1 VLWAEHVAAN
11 TAGERDEVFA
21 EVRREF
27 SDAELVE
34 LTGICGLFAVSN
46 RFQDS
51 MRLPIEEQG
60 EVDKIRQSVRADPK
74 RLKAY
79 IARLVEHWP
88 QAFPS
93 SPTLLPEGE
102 GSFVLPSPPGRG
114 RAETWSRS
122 PIHGDATVEARN
134 STRDFGALHPATGSH
149 PSAGGQ
155 WNLLCPP
162 RAQGE
167 GGLTGESS
175 RQIADAASTAPAGC
189 RVPLLDPALATGDTA
204 RFFAAAE
211 RLLGSVPN
219 TVRVWGHVPHV
230 GKLVLP
236 FFIAVERAG
245 CGGVLPA
252 ALKVLVIARISHINS
267 APYTLAH
274 ALAVGNAEGV
284 TGDRMEEL
292 SAVQCVNSPR
302 FSASERAALV
312 WAQHVAQNTA
322 KHHDAVFEDL
332 RRHFNDA
339 EIVELTGLC
348 AETNMVNRFCNALR
362 VPVEPA
368 DELSAL
374 YGASRIEPA
383 RLMSYLES
391 VLADWPRVL
400 PVPDATAT

>member
-1 VLWAEHVAAN
+1 ME
-11 TAGERDEVFA
+11 
-21 EVRREF
+21 
-27 SDAELVE
+27 
-34 LTGICGLFAVSN
+34 
-46 RFQDS
+46 
-51 MRLPIEEQG
+51 P
-60 EVDKIRQSVRADPK
+60 
-74 RLKAY
+74 
-79 IARLVEHWP
+79 
-88 QAFPS
+88 
-93 SPTLLPEGE
+93 
-102 GSFVLPSPPGRG
+102 PSPSGR
-114 RAETWSRS
+114 RA
-122 PIHGDATVEARN
+122 GD
-134 STRDFGALHPATGSH
+134 
-149 PSAGGQ
+149 
-155 WNLLCPP
+155 
-162 RAQGE
+162 E
-167 GGLTGESS
+167 GGFTGNAGT
-175 RQIADAASTAPAGC
+175 RIADATSTSPTNC
-189 RVPLLDPALATGDTA
+189 RVPLLDPASATGDTA

-211 RLLGSVPN
+211 RLLGGVPN
-219 TVRVWGHVPHV
+219 AVRVWGHVPHV

-267 APYTLAH
+267 ASYTLAH

>member
-1 VLWAEHVAAN
+1 MLWAEHVAAN

-102 GSFVLPSPPGRG
+102 GCMEPPSPSGR
-114 RAETWSRS
+114 RA
-122 PIHGDATVEARN
+122 GD
-134 STRDFGALHPATGSH
+134 
-149 PSAGGQ
+149 
-155 WNLLCPP
+155 
-162 RAQGE
+162 E
-167 GGLTGESS
+167 GGFTGNAGT
-175 RQIADAASTAPAGC
+175 RIADVASTAQADC
-189 RVPLLDPALATGDTA
+189 RVPLLDPASATGDTA

-211 RLLGSVPN
+211 RLLGGVPN
-219 TVRVWGHVPHV
+219 AVRVWGHVPHV

-236 FFIAVERAG
+236 FFVAIERAG
-245 CGGVLPA
+245 CGGVLPPVIK
-252 ALKVLVIARISHINS
+252 LLVIARTSHINAAS
-267 APYTLAH
+267 YTLAH
-274 ALAVGNAEGV
+274 ALANAHAEGV
-284 TGDRMEEL
+284 PEGLMDEL
-292 SAVQCVNSPR
+292 ATAGCVSSPR
-302 FSASERAALV
+302 FSERERAALV

-322 KHHDAVFEDL
+322 KHHDAVFGEL
-332 RRHFNDA
+332 KRHYNDA

-362 VPVEPA
+362 VPIE
-368 DELSAL
+368 SAESFATL
-374 YGASRIEPA
+374 CRAPRVDPA
-383 RLMSYLES
+383 RLKAYLEA
-391 VLADWPRVL
+391 VLADWPQQL
-400 PVPDATAT
+400 PVPDAAGVQNDQDIDKERPW

>member
-1 VLWAEHVAAN
+1 ME
-11 TAGERDEVFA
+11 
-21 EVRREF
+21 
-27 SDAELVE
+27 
-34 LTGICGLFAVSN
+34 
-46 RFQDS
+46 
-51 MRLPIEEQG
+51 P
-60 EVDKIRQSVRADPK
+60 
-74 RLKAY
+74 
-79 IARLVEHWP
+79 
-88 QAFPS
+88 
-93 SPTLLPEGE
+93 
-102 GSFVLPSPPGRG
+102 PSPSGR
-114 RAETWSRS
+114 RA
-122 PIHGDATVEARN
+122 GD
-134 STRDFGALHPATGSH
+134 
-149 PSAGGQ
+149 
-155 WNLLCPP
+155 
-162 RAQGE
+162 E
-167 GGLTGESS
+167 GGFTGNAGT
-175 RQIADAASTAPAGC
+175 RIADAASTAPAGC
-189 RVPLLDPALATGDTA
+189 RVSLLDPAAATGDTA
-204 RFFAAAE
+204 RFFAAAG
-211 RLLGSVPN
+211 RLLGGVPN
-219 TVRVWGHVPHV
+219 AVRVWGHVPHV

-236 FFIAVERAG
+236 FFVAVERSG

-267 APYTLAH
+267 ASYTLAH

-362 VPVEPA
+362 VPVELA